1 MMMTPAITDK
11 ETGINGFIVNPID
24 PQYEV
29 TEKKILLIFYLN
41 IQKTVITIY
50 LVIILLDSSNEFNDL

>member
-11 ETGINGFIVNPID
+11 ETGINGFIANPID